1 MGAKQSKRSV
11 DITTDKDAVVVEGGE
26 VAGAGGE
33 GKLERIEDID
43 TLKPQLNG
51 DTAHQEVEISEKEKK
66 MQQQDEAPENEKDTC
81 NEKDIILSPVTNG
94 THDDGETPKEIAESI
109 ESETNKKNNKEKVK
123 KKKFSF
129 RSFSFNK
136 KDKQKPP
143 KKEETNGECEKVPE
157 EAAETPAPVLNESES
172 KIETEATEKEIPK
185 MEEKTPETPVTEPMT
200 NGSSAP
206 ESPKEEIRQNGD
218 AASVE
223 ESPVA
228 VAEPA
233 IVPEAAKP
241 VEAVLE
247 EPSVESLPMNGL
259 KIEDAIEEAKATVE
273 SKIDAVI
280 SAPEPVL
287 PEPVEVKP
295 EIAETEVC
303 VVKEKTEAA
312 KSAEIAPPPLP
323 ANPPPSSLT
332 IFAESTMAP
341 HLVDKTVVGEL
352 PVVDVDASIS
362 SVPSTN
368 PVNTATDNTQQ
379 PISETNVMPVCEN
392 TPDNV
397 PSALPNEIIKN
408 QSVPTPDAKAI
419 NSQIVPNKDEISTP
433 LETASSVNETNEVVE
448 TCVISNIVEN
458 LAVVSTIVPETPV
471 PENLAVVS
479 TIVPE
484 TPVPENLAVVSTNEP
499 EIIVLESKSELTTPP
514 TQTVDDN
521 KVVSDEIEKPVQE
534 PVAVTESIPISNEAA
549 PIVSDSK
556 EILEVVE
563 KSIEITS
570 VESTPTA
577 IEPNPVITNVSES
590 IVTDAPPQL
599 SDPVDVPITATEI
612 KNELESAPIP
622 TEEVKESSIAS
633 PESISNTDV
642 PSAVND
648 SLPPTNAPE
657 SPLPERTPSDPDI
670 SETALVEPPSDSFPP
685 PPPPASCP
693 ESMTEFSA
701 SESLPPP
708 PSESSQPDT
717 VLNSPTSEIS
727 DFPPKDLPSPVKN
740 DQSIEI
746 KDSNETEVSANI
758 EPQVTQTTSPE
769 MTIPP
774 PAEVATETTT
784 SNHVAESPV
793 EEKKAEEMHNGLPP
807 ADATSQV
814 KTVSDVI
821 DTPAVVEST
830 PAVAESAPAEVT
842 TAAE

>member
-1 MGAKQSKRSV
+1 
-11 DITTDKDAVVVEGGE
+11 
-26 VAGAGGE
+26 
-33 GKLERIEDID
+33 
-43 TLKPQLNG
+43 
-51 DTAHQEVEISEKEKK
+51 
-66 MQQQDEAPENEKDTC
+66 
-81 NEKDIILSPVTNG
+81 
-94 THDDGETPKEIAESI
+94 
-109 ESETNKKNNKEKVK
+109 
-123 KKKFSF
+123 
-129 RSFSFNK
+129 
-136 KDKQKPP
+136 
-143 KKEETNGECEKVPE
+143 
-157 EAAETPAPVLNESES
+157 
-172 KIETEATEKEIPK
+172 

-233 IVPEAAKP
+233 IVPEAVKP
-241 VEAVLE
+241 VEAALE
-247 EPSVESLPMNGL
+247 VPSVESLPMNGL

-287 PEPVEVKP
+287 PEPVEVNP

-312 KSAEIAPPPLP
+312 QSAEIAPPPLP
-323 ANPPPSSLT
+323 VNPPPSSLT

-341 HLVDKTVVGEL
+341 HLVEKPVVGEL

-368 PVNTATDNTQQ
+368 PVNTTTDNTQQ
-379 PISETNVMPVCEN
+379 PISESNVMPVCEN

-397 PSALPNEIIKN
+397 PSALPNEIVQN
-408 QSVPTPDAKAI
+408 QSVPIPDEKAI
-419 NSQIVPNKDEISTP
+419 DSQIVPNKDEKSTP
-433 LETASSVNETNEVVE
+433 LETASSVNATNEVVE

-458 LAVVSTIVPETPV
+458 LAVVSTIE
-471 PENLAVVS
+471 
-479 TIVPE
+479 PE

-499 EIIVLESKSELTTPP
+499 ETIVLESKSELTTPP

-521 KVVSDEIEKPVQE
+521 KVVSDEIEKPAQE

-556 EILEVVE
+556 EILEVE

-570 VESTPTA
+570 VESTPSA
-577 IEPNPVITNVSES
+577 VEPNPVITNVSES

-599 SDPVDVPITATEI
+599 SDPVDVPIIATEI

-622 TEEVKESSIAS
+622 IEEVKESSTAS
-633 PESISNTDV
+633 LESISNTDV

-740 DQSIEI
+740 DQSIEV

-758 EPQVTQTTSPE
+758 ETQVTQTTSSPE

-784 SNHVAESPV
+784 SNHVAESPM

-807 ADATSQV
+807 ADTTSQV
-814 KTVSDVI
+814 NSTQMESIFVLFCLCLPNRYIINI
-821 DTPAVVEST
+821 DLLHTRYPNNFVKALNL
-830 PAVAESAPAEVT
+830 VAWAL
-842 TAAE
+842 